1 LTGLLPALFLRP
13 PFEDPFS
20 FVAMFA
26 CFDFLEGDGVGEA
39 KGLEDP
45 DAPLSNFLLSEGEDG
60 RSSMRDFF
68 EDVEEDEE
76 VEVLGSGLFL
86 LLCSD
91 CSEDIYQWV
100 EASGP
105 LPTRRDGEQIACELR
120 RREKEK
126 KRKVDPQEF
135 AADWNLI
142 F

>member
-13 PFEDPFS
+13 PFDDPFS

-39 KGLEDP
+39 NGLEDT

-60 RSSMRDFF
+60 RSSMRDLF

-91 CSEDIYQWV
+91 CSEDINQWL
-100 EASGP
+100 S
-105 LPTRRDGEQIACELR
+105 LR
-120 RREKEK
+120 SSTN
-126 KRKVDPQEF
+126 
-135 AADWNLI
+135 AARWRADCA
-142 F
+142 